1 MTSPAVLPANI
12 DVSKYAGQRSDST
25 SISLTF
31 SGWKESWMC
40 TLVLFAVRVPANVR
54 SCQSMQRRSICFWSC
69 CELCFNSSPSRSRD
83 ALTCTGAA
91 AAQWTE
97 VFWGNRRKR
106 VQFCSWQRLDCATLP
121 APSDPLCVLA
131 PRTGQT
137 PSDPLCVLAPRTDQ
151 TIHSVPCATSLHC
164 WPRFDSALFVFHYSW
179 VPP

>member
-12 DVSKYAGQRSDST
+12 DVSKYAGQKSDST

-31 SGWKESWMC
+31 SGWKESWTC
-40 TLVLFAVRVPANVR
+40 TLVLFAVRVPANGR

-69 CELCFNSSPSRSRD
+69 CELCFNSSPSHSRD

-91 AAQWTE
+91 AAQWRE
-97 VFWGNRRKR
+97 VFWGNPRKR
-106 VQFCSWQRLDCATLP
+106 AQFCSWRLDCATLP
-121 APSDPLCVLA
+121 APPAPLCVLA
-131 PRTGQT
+131 PRTGQ
-137 PSDPLCVLAPRTDQ
+137 A
-151 TIHSVPCATSLHC
+151 IHSVPCATSLHC